1 MYLGPGTQFVREHQ
15 FRSFVKEFFKC
26 DFYLNLQP
34 GNKGHHMS
42 GPVLSVNKVKE
53 KLRSLEN
60 EDICLQNKRILFL
73 KLPTCCPTLWILDF
87 PVPYSTLK

>member
-53 KLRSLEN
+53 SL
-60 EDICLQNKRILFL
+60 DLL
-73 KLPTCCPTLWILDF
+73 KMKTFAFKTKEF
-87 PVPYSTLK
+87 YS